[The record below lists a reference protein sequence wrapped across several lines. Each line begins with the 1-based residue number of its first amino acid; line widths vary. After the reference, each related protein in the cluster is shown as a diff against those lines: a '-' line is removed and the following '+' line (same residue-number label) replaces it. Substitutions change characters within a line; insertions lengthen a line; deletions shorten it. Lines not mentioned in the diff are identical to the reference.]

1 MTTKLIQLMPVTN
14 RMKVRDWRQLKID
27 ESLKIMNV
35 MWWWHVYDAHSKWQ
49 LTDPGPSLI
58 SRPIPTAFLL
68 LPSFILQPM
77 KFSSFSQTLLLPLL
91 EMVKRSS
98 TIKEIQRPH
107 YLIDQEYHKTE
118 QMLSQ
123 AAFKGLVGF
132 KQNFFGVP
140 EFPCSCP
147 VGNCFISSVDC
158 WHINLPLLK
167 HNDYP
172 ITQLLLS
179 LERSSCYWEW

>member
-1 MTTKLIQLMPVTN
+1 
-14 RMKVRDWRQLKID
+14 
-27 ESLKIMNV
+27 

-123 AAFKGLVGF
+123 AAFKGLVVF
-132 KQNFFGVP
+132 KQNFFGVSENP
-140 EFPCSCP
+140 VSMLMSC
-147 VGNCFISSVDC
+147 GQLFHFIC
-158 WHINLPLLK
+158 WLLTYQFATAQTQRLS
-167 HNDYP
+167 HYP
-172 ITQLLLS
+172 TLAFSWEVKLLLRVVNMKPVVTILLLIGVTFIVIVILLHLRQHS
-179 LERSSCYWEW
+179 W